1 MMNFSTFRIFL
12 ILLDLFMI
20 QVKPNTTTTQKVEQN
35 ISLKILIDI
44 HVQVLVFV
52 SKIWWVYFSEYYSI

>member
-1 MMNFSTFRIFL
+1 
-12 ILLDLFMI
+12 MI

-52 SKIWWVYFSEYYSI
+52 SKIYEEFISLSTSI

>member
-52 SKIWWVYFSEYYSI
+52 SKIWRVYFSEY